1 MDVARHRPRHARA
14 HISARAAHVARHC
27 RWTCWARLRHRV
39 AERGSASRHLR
50 SRSRHRHRR
59 ASTAPHARSSTAPH
73 TRSSTAATEAPATT
87 ASTST
92 SDLCRRRIDRAD
104 ETQRTDCQ
112 GSRIQPTH
120 YPSITLHLN
129 YLFYPVSCLSVLVRG
144 ICFLDYSSLC
154 HLGLQASGNFMTN
167 RMQSPSCNSIWQL
180 GACEPRCIHSRA
192 IRPLR
197 SSDGCLGM

>member
-1 MDVARHRPRHARA
+1 MDIAGHRSRHARA
-14 HISARAAHVARHC
+14 HVPARATHIAWHC
-27 RWTCWARLRHRV
+27 RWACWARLRPRIPK
-39 AERGSASRHLR
+39 RGSARRHLR
-50 SRSRHRHRR
+50 CRSRHGHRR
-59 ASTAPHARSSTAPH
+59 TSPAPHARSCPAPH
-73 TRSSTAATEAPATT
+73 TWSSPATT
-87 ASTST
+87 ASAST

-104 ETQRTDCQ
+104 ETHRTDCQ

-144 ICFLDYSSLC
+144 ICSLDYSSLC
-154 HLGLQASGNFMTN
+154 HMGLQASGNFMTN
-167 RMQSPSCNSIWQL
+167 RMQSPSCNSIWQP
-180 GACEPRCIHSRA
+180 GACAPRCTHSRA